1 MAEQTSPGRALGDR
15 TIPDRAGPN
24 RTIPDRAEVVVV
36 GGGIVGCAVAYHLVR
51 RGITDVLLLEQNQL
65 TSGTTWHAAG
75 LAAQLKSTYSLTKLA
90 TYSVRLFEA
99 LEDETGQ
106 ATGFRAPGSIS
117 VASDAERWEEILR
130 GASMGATVGVESRQI
145 DMDELAEMWPLMRT
159 DDLVGALYLPDDGL
173 VSPVDA
179 TMALAKG
186 ARAHGCRIIEG
197 VAVTGLETR
206 NGAIC
211 GVRTE
216 LTPGAASG
224 TGDAAGGDHLV
235 ETETVVLA
243 TGMWTRHLAAQIGVN
258 VPLQACEHF
267 YVVTEPLEGLD
278 TSTPIVRDPTNYT
291 YFKEETGKL
300 MVGFFEPE
308 AKVWRLDGIPRDFKF
323 GTLDEDWD
331 HVGPVFER
339 SCHRVPALADC
350 GVQLFFNGPE
360 SFTPDGT
367 YYLGE
372 APEVDGCFVAAGFNS
387 VGIQSAGGAGW
398 VLADWI
404 ADRHPPM
411 DLSAVDIRRA
421 MPFQADNGYLAERIS
436 ESLGLLYAMHWPFF
450 QYTSSRD
457 QRRSALHDAMD
468 AAGAVFGETAGWE
481 RANWFADPGQERE
494 YRYSYGKQ
502 NWFDNSGRECDAV
515 RNGVAVFDQ
524 SSFAKFTVRGP
535 DALDVLDTLSVA
547 SVDVPAGR
555 AVYTQWC
562 NERGGIE
569 ADLTVTRLGDD
580 EFWVVTSAA
589 SQTRDWA
596 WLRRHCRG
604 RDVDIADVTDDW
616 AVLGLMGPRS
626 RELLSCVTDAAL
638 DNESFPFGAA
648 RHIAIRRGSP
658 LRDPVAP
665 HRDTA
670 GSAEVLAVRM
680 SYVGELGWELYVPNQ
695 RAVAVYEALRN
706 AAAAADGLDLA
717 HAGYHAMNTLR
728 LECGYRHWGHDISD
742 EDTPLEA
749 GLGFAIAWDKQR
761 DFIGRAALELQRH
774 EPRTRRL
781 IQFRI
786 EDPDLLAYHDEPI
799 RRDGE
804 LVGRVTSAMWS
815 YTEDRCLAMGY
826 VTHPTAADPEPQA
839 VTKSWLEAG
848 SFDIE
853 IAGRR
858 IAATPSI
865 RSFYDP
871 TNQRVRL

>member
-1 MAEQTSPGRALGDR
+1 MGRSL
-15 TIPDRAGPN
+15 
-24 RTIPDRAEVVVV
+24 PDRAEVVVV
-36 GGGIVGCAVAYHLVR
+36 GGGVVGCAIAYHLVR
-51 RGITDVLLLEQNQL
+51 RGIRDVLLLEQNQL

-75 LAAQLKSTYSLTKLA
+75 LAAQLKATYSLTKLA

-117 VASDAERWEEILR
+117 VASDAERWDEILR
-130 GASMGATVGVESRQI
+130 GASMGASMGVESRQI
-145 DMDELAEMWPLMRT
+145 DMDELSEMWPLIRT
-159 DDLVGALYLPDDGL
+159 DDLVGALYLPDDGM
-173 VSPVDA
+173 VSPVDV

-186 ARAHGCRIIEG
+186 ARAHGCRIVEG

-211 GVRTE
+211 GVRAE
-216 LTPGAASG
+216 SAS
-224 TGDAAGGDHLV
+224 DGGDDASDHLI

-267 YVVTEPLEGLD
+267 YVVTEPLDGVD
-278 TSTPIVRDPTNYT
+278 TTTPIMRDPGNFS

-308 AKVWRLDGIPRDFKF
+308 AKVWRLGGIPRDFSF

-339 SCHRVPALADC
+339 SCHRVPALEDC

-360 SFTPDGT
+360 SFTPDGV

-421 MPFQADNGYLAERIS
+421 MPFQADEGYLAERIS

-450 QYTSSRD
+450 QYTSARD

-481 RANWFADPGQERE
+481 RANWFAEPGQERE

-502 NWFDNSGRECDAV
+502 NWFDNAGRECDAV
-515 RNGVAVFDQ
+515 RNGVGLFDQ

-580 EFWVVTSAA
+580 DFWVVTSAA

-596 WLRRHCRG
+596 WLRRACRA
-604 RDVDIADVTDDW
+604 RDVEIADVTDEW
-616 AVLGLMGPRS
+616 AVLGLMGPQS
-626 RELLSCVTDAAL
+626 RDLLSKITEAAL
-638 DNESFPFGAA
+638 DNESFAFAAA
-648 RHIAIRRGSP
+648 RHIDVATTSGSTP
-658 LRDPVAP
+658 
-665 HRDTA
+665 
-670 GSAEVLAVRM
+670 VLAVRM
-680 SYVGELGWELYVPNQ
+680 SYVGELGWEFYVPNAQ
-695 RAVAVYEALRN
+695 AVAVYEALRN
-706 AAAAADGLDLA
+706 AAEAADGLELA

-742 EDTPLEA
+742 EDTPLES
-749 GLGFAIAWDKQR
+749 GLGFAIAWDKSR
-761 DFIGRAALELQRH
+761 DFIGRAALEAQRH
-774 EPRTRRL
+774 EPRARRL
-781 IQFRI
+781 IQFRL
-786 EDPDLLAYHDEPI
+786 EDPDLHAYHDEPI

-826 VTHPTAADPEPQA
+826 VTHPTAADSEPQP
-839 VTKSWLEAG
+839 VNKSWLEAG
-848 SFDIE
+848 KFDLE

-858 IAATPSI
+858 INATPSI

-871 TNQRVRL
+871 TNQRVRM